1 VSNLLRL
8 LELPAEIKRLLDE
21 RKLDMG
27 HARALATLPEDRATL
42 LALQAAEHGWSV
54 RELEEAA
61 RRAESAPNGKAR
73 KSAGA
78 RDPNIASLE
87 RELAEKLAT
96 RVAIAHGR
104 NGRGKLVIHYHSV
117 DELDGILERIR

>member
-1 VSNLLRL
+1 
-8 LELPAEIKRLLDE
+8 
-21 RKLDMG
+21 M
-27 HARALATLPEDRATL
+27 

-61 RRAESAPNGKAR
+61 RRADPSRKSR
-73 KSAGA
+73 QKSAGA

-87 RELAEKLAT
+87 RDLAEKLAT
-96 RVAIAHGR
+96 RVAIAHTR

-117 DELDGILERIR
+117 DELDGILDRIR